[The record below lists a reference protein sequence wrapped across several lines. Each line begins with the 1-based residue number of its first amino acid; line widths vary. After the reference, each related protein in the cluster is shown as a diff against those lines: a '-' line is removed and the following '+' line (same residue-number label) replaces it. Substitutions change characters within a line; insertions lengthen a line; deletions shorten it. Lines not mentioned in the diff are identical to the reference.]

1 MTSTSPP
8 SKARN
13 PVKRALEI
21 AVAFELEKMKVAGSG
36 FGLARRERQYLLG
49 RSMDKMSREDRKHLT
64 ELVRVF
70 EHPAET
76 ASRYRRF
83 SYLLFSFAFLLIFTA
98 GFSRLL
104 KIDKW
109 EGAILLVAGIVLGFG
124 YFIDWR
130 HGRFRF

>member
-1 MTSTSPP
+1 
-8 SKARN
+8 
-13 PVKRALEI
+13 
-21 AVAFELEKMKVAGSG
+21 
-36 FGLARRERQYLLG
+36 
-49 RSMDKMSREDRKHLT
+49 MDQISREDRKHLT

-83 SYLLFSFAFLLIFTA
+83 SYVLFSFAFLLIFTA

-109 EGAILLVAGIVLGFG
+109 EGAILLVAGILIGSGIFYRLAARQVPLLIKYADFKTEEAKA
-124 YFIDWR
+124 FLLPK
-130 HGRFRF
+130 